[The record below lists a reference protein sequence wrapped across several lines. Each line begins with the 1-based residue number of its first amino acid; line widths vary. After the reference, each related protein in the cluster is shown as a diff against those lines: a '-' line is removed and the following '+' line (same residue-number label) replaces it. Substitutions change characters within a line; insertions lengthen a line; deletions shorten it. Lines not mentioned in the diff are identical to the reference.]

1 MSEANPP
8 QQMTAAEIE
17 EAQALQAE
25 IFNLFQYIERF
36 REEIA
41 RINAAEKV
49 GDEDAF
55 STMSQQLDAI
65 VEATETA
72 TNGILENLEGID
84 EAMDKL
90 RESGADSSLC
100 DQVSQCTMNAMENC
114 TFQDITGQR
123 VTKVVR
129 SMKFV
134 EERVDSM
141 VELLGRDTIE
151 KLSAEIPVE
160 EKTEKEQLLEGPQ
173 MANAA
178 ISQDD
183 IDALFD

>member
-1 MSEANPP
+1 MSEL
-8 QQMTAAEIE
+8 ED
-17 EAQALQAE
+17 AQALQSE

-41 RINAAEKV
+41 RINAAEMEE
-49 GDEDAF
+49 DSDAF
-55 STMSQQLDAI
+55 SSMSVQLDAI
-65 VEATETA
+65 VAATETA

-84 EAMDKL
+84 GVIDQL
-90 RESGADSSLC
+90 RESDADEALC
-100 DQVSQCTMNAMENC
+100 DKISEHTMFAMENC

-129 SMKFV
+129 SIKFV
-134 EERVDSM
+134 EERVNSM
-141 VELLGRDTIE
+141 VELLGRETVE
-151 KLSAEIPVE
+151 KLAQELPKV
-160 EKTEKEQLLEGPQ
+160 EKTEEEKLLEGPQ
-173 MANAA
+173 LAGKA

>member
-1 MSEANPP
+1 MSEANVPT
-8 QQMTAAEIE
+8 MTVAEIE
-17 EAQALQAE
+17 EAQALQSE

-41 RINAAEKV
+41 RINAAEKE
-49 GDEDAF
+49 GDDDAF
-55 STMSQQLDAI
+55 SSMSQQLDAI

-72 TNGILENLEGID
+72 TNGILENLENID
-84 EAMDKL
+84 DVMDKL
-90 RESGADSSLC
+90 RESGASAELC

-134 EERVDSM
+134 EERVNSM
-141 VELLGRDTIE
+141 VELLGRETIE
-151 KLSAEIPVE
+151 KLSADLPAE
-160 EKTEKEQLLEGPQ
+160 EKTEDEKLLEGPQ
-173 MANAA
+173 MAGAA

>member
-1 MSEANPP
+1 MSE
-8 QQMTAAEIE
+8 QLSAAEIE
-17 EAQALQAE
+17 EAQALQSE

-41 RINAAEKV
+41 RINAAEKE
-49 GDEDAF
+49 GDDDAF

-65 VEATETA
+65 VDATETA

-84 EAMDKL
+84 DTMDKL
-90 RESGADSSLC
+90 RESGADPELC
-100 DQVSQCTMNAMENC
+100 DKVSERTMAAMENC

-134 EERVDSM
+134 EERVNSM
-141 VELLGRDTIE
+141 VELLGRETIE
-151 KLSAEIPVE
+151 KLSKELPQE
-160 EKTEKEQLLEGPQ
+160 EKTEEEKLLEGPQ
-173 MANAA
+173 MAGAA
-178 ISQDD
+178 IS
-183 IDALFD
+183 